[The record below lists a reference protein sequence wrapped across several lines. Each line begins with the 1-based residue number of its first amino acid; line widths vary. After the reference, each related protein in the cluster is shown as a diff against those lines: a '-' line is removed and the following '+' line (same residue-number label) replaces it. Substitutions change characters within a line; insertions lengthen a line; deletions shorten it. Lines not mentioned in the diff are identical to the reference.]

1 MRPLPRNG
9 DVLRKAVIDSK
20 QSMEGQIR
28 LASQWNP
35 CNTRS
40 LAMKTLT
47 TEYTIQPASLRL
59 SVLALCTCHKLERM
73 LHLLCCPLLC
83 ATLCLGMPYTAC
95 QADLFDLNHL
105 AGFEDFHLRYR
116 VVCKVYWCRVTGVTY
131 IITVCPHT
139 AYLSSTVFSKDFQ
152 QIQRSLHALS

>member
-40 LAMKTLT
+40 LAMKALT
-47 TEYTIQPASLRL
+47 TEYTVVSAFPPLVCSGALHMPQVRKHAASVML
-59 SVLALCTCHKLERM
+59 SSALCNFV
-73 LHLLCCPLLC
+73 
-83 ATLCLGMPYTAC
+83 LGYAIHCMS
-95 QADLFDLNHL
+95 
-105 AGFEDFHLRYR
+105 R
-116 VVCKVYWCRVTGVTY
+116 
-131 IITVCPHT
+131 
-139 AYLSSTVFSKDFQ
+139 
-152 QIQRSLHALS
+152 